1 MILKSD
7 WKWLPRNQQRILKEI
22 AQWLKDACVPSTVS
36 SASSFHPY
44 EDFKFKNPNDIFAL
58 IDWLDNSN
66 NKKALQEADKVL
78 KKQPDFVCC
87 KALKA
92 LALVRLGREEEAS
105 PILDSILQRGTCD
118 EGALQAMNVALRE
131 MQQRKFLL
139 NISKFRFFE
148 IRILKFVVKRFSS
161 NWSEIWT
168 A

>member
-1 MILKSD
+1 MASKKSA
-7 WKWLPRNQQRILKEI
+7 KNTQGNSSVAERRLRPIYGKQCFI
-22 AQWLKDACVPSTVS
+22 VS
-36 SASSFHPY
+36 SMRRFLI
-44 EDFKFKNPNDIFAL
+44 KNPNDIFAF

-118 EGALQAMNVALRE
+118 EGALKAMNVALRE

-139 NISKFRFFE
+139 K
-148 IRILKFVVKRFSS
+148 LVVIKFSS
-161 NWSEIWT
+161 N
-168 A
+168 